1 MDEVEDGKIEVI
13 GPDID
18 TITPGSQMNLGIVV
32 EVAAAACRP
41 IFESLIERQLHHFL
55 NYAMGVLHMSQ
66 RDLLWIRLNKAAFAS
81 GFRLKHFGSIIHAR
95 IHDVYGK
102 LVDKVQVT
110 VLTDDAK
117 IKEALV
123 TARKAYNERD
133 ARIADMTDE
142 SVDEFYSCS
151 LCQSFAPNHICVV
164 SPERL
169 GLCGAVNW
177 LDGKAGYKDRS
188 DGRKPARPARTHHR
202 SRPRGMGRDQ
212 RIRLPAF
219 QPDDRADE
227 PVLPD
232 GRPDDLLRLFRVHP
246 RPGAGGQRVS

>member
-1 MDEVEDGKIEVI
+1 
-13 GPDID
+13 
-18 TITPGSQMNLGIVV
+18 
-32 EVAAAACRP
+32 
-41 IFESLIERQLHHFL
+41 
-55 NYAMGVLHMSQ
+55 MGVLHMSQ

-123 TARKAYNERD
+123 MARKAYNERD

-177 LDGKAGYKDRS
+177 LDGKAGYKIDPTGGNQPVLR
-188 DGRKPARPARTHHR
+188 GRVIDPV
-202 SRPRGMGRDQ
+202 RGEWEG
-212 RIRLPAF
+212 INEFRLSAF
-219 QPDDRADE
+219 QPDHRADE
-227 PVLPD
+227 PLLPD

-246 RPGAGGQRVS
+246 RPGAGGQRVHDRQPRAPRDDPLRDELLDARGIVSAAETRSPASSAWGGCTS